1 MPSSVLLTGDWAQLS
16 PDNPRGPR
24 NRTALLLRPDSH
36 SWESRKE
43 FLRAHVFQF
52 QPRMRAS
59 THHEWSE
66 LQKGKNRRARL
77 TIPKDC
83 YYTLCQDTLCGIHT
97 AEVSNHFQYYFHTL
111 AFHLQFETSCIV
123 VMSSRIKSD
132 GEKSITEGLSNFGE
146 MNTHW
151 RLLLRIRLLSTN
163 THFPSPWFPMLF
175 TLQLPKP
182 YKWGH
187 KGKGHGLRLTS
198 CCDASLLMMRC

>member
-1 MPSSVLLTGDWAQLS
+1 MHIPKEKKWNEHAQGRDSITRPEIAGWGHSSTQPHLASWLCFLPRETSRSYMPSSVLLTGDWAQLS
-16 PDNPRGPR
+16 PHNPRGPR

-59 THHEWSE
+59 TDHEWSE
-66 LQKGKNRRARL
+66 LQKGKNQRARL

-111 AFHLQFETSCIV
+111 AFHLQFETSCTV

-132 GEKSITEGLSNFGE
+132 GKKKHN
-146 MNTHW
+146 W
-151 RLLLRIRLLSTN
+151 RTI
-163 THFPSPWFPMLF
+163 
-175 TLQLPKP
+175 
-182 YKWGH
+182 
-187 KGKGHGLRLTS
+187 
-198 CCDASLLMMRC
+198 